1 MIIEAHRSLLLAI
14 DLQERLTPAMTGLE
28 PVLANAQVLLHAA
41 RETGVPVLAT
51 EQYPKGLGRTVGPVA
66 DLVAADDVLE
76 KVEFSAAANPGVKQR
91 IGDAR
96 RPDIVVFG
104 IEAHVCVLQTV
115 LDLRSAGRRVAV
127 VRDACTSRQPDSA
140 QAAYDRAARAG
151 ADVVTTEMV
160 CFEWLRR
167 AGTPAFKAVSQLIK

>member
-1 MIIEAHRSLLLAI
+1 MIIEAPRSLLLVI
-14 DLQERLTPAMTGLE
+14 DLQDRLAPAMDGLD
-28 PVLANAQVLLHAA
+28 PVLANGRILLQAA
-41 RETGVPVLAT
+41 RHAGVPVLAT
-51 EQYPKGLGRTVGPVA
+51 EQYPKGLGRTVAPIA
-66 DLVAADDVLE
+66 ELVAADAIVE
-76 KVEFSAAANPGVKQR
+76 KVEFSAAANSDVARR
-91 IGDAR
+91 IAEAG

-115 LDLRSAGRRVAV
+115 LDLRSAGRRVAM
-127 VRDACTSRQPDSA
+127 VRDACTSRQPESA
-140 QAAYDRAARAG
+140 AAAYGRAARWG